1 MKMKNE
7 EEENQ
12 LLVQLFYNFHFRR
25 DDSLIQEHHQC
36 EKIFQKYPFN
46 QKI

>member
-12 LLVQLFYNFHFRR
+12 LPVDLCYNNHFHRS
-25 DDSLIQEHHQC
+25 DSLTLEHHHC
-36 EKIFQKYPFN
+36 EKNFRKY
-46 QKI
+46 